1 MIDSYLESE
10 FKILKVL
17 VKTIPD
23 ELFSLMKSESQ
34 NLEKNSTRRT
44 GLTSNGVAKHYSMN
58 DTQVLIKLQAFVSKV
73 YNEYTETFGD
83 RFSKFPM
90 LSHDVPLLL
99 DEPWY
104 NLQRKYEY
112 LPVHQHKGFTSYSGW
127 VNIPFNFDDEATYE
141 KENATVGCFQF
152 IYCNPSYGSTTNV
165 TIKLDRSWEQKFIMF
180 PATLA
185 HCVYPFYKSDG
196 DRISFSGN
204 ILFDTSGK
212 KHD

>member
-1 MIDSYLESE
+1 MIDKYLENE
-10 FKILKVL
+10 LKNVKVL
-17 VKTIPD
+17 VKNIPD
-23 ELFSLMKSESQ
+23 DLFALMKSECL
-34 NLEKNSTRRT
+34 NLESNSTRRT

-58 DTQVLIKLQAFVSKV
+58 DVQVLRKLQLFVSEV
-73 YNEYTETFGD
+73 YDEYKETFGD

-90 LSHDVPLLL
+90 LSHDVPLVL

-112 LPVHQHKGFTSYSGW
+112 LPVHQHKGFISYSGW

-141 KENATVGCFQF
+141 KENATVSCFQF
-152 IYCNPSYGSTTNV
+152 IYCDPSYGSTTNI
-165 TIKLDRSWEQKFIMF
+165 TIKLDRLWEQKMIMF

-185 HCVYPFYKSDG
+185 HCVYPFYNSEQ

-204 ILFDTSGK
+204 IMFDTSNLK
-212 KHD
+212 K